1 MNDMEL
7 RAHIIVTG
15 VVQGVGFR
23 FFAMRKARKMQL
35 TGWVRNL
42 HTGQVEIEV
51 EGPRSLIE
59 SFIKDLRVGNT
70 WANVTDM
77 DVQWDSFTGQY
88 TGFDITY

>member
-1 MNDMEL
+1 MDI

-23 FFAMRKARKMQL
+23 FFAMRMAHRMQL
-35 TGWVRNL
+35 TGWNL

-77 DVQWDSFTGQY
+77 DVRWDSFTGQY